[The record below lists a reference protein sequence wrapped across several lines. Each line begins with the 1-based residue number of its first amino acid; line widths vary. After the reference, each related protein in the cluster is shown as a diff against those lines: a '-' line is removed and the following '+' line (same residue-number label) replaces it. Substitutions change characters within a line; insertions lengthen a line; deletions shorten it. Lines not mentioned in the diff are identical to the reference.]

1 MATSERLTKQERR
14 EAARDEA
21 RKLREEQARREKR
34 NRIILIVSLVVG
46 LVAVV
51 ALVWGIVSANN
62 SSTVEGV
69 ARPEGSDLQGGI
81 PVGASLEAGTT
92 NDDVGA
98 GTVNVYLDYTCSYCG
113 QFEEINAADLKTMA
127 QDGTATVIIHPVAIL
142 DGSGDYTDF
151 SGQAANAAAT
161 VAEYAPA
168 QFLDFNAALFTLW
181 GDAVDAAVEA
191 GATAV
196 DEPTVADIAATAVS
210 VGVAQD
216 VADRFADREFG
227 DWVAATTRQFGR
239 DGFEGT
245 PTILVDGEEFLGWPE
260 PGALLSEV
268 QGSAD

>member
-14 EAARDEA
+14 EAAREQA
-21 RKLREEQARREKR
+21 RKLREEQSRREKR
-34 NRIILIVSLVVG
+34 NRIILIAGLVVG
-46 LVAVV
+46 LIAVA
-51 ALVWGIVSANN
+51 ALVWGIVSASN

-69 ARPEGSDLQGGI
+69 ARPGGSDLQGGI
-81 PVGASLEAGTT
+81 PVGESLEAGTT
-92 NDDVGA
+92 NDDA
-98 GTVNVYLDYTCSYCG
+98 RTVDVYLDYTCSYCG
-113 QFEEINAADLKTMA
+113 QFEEINAEDLKTMA
-127 QDGTATVIIHPVAIL
+127 QDGTATVIVHPVAIL
-142 DGSGDYTDF
+142 DASGNYTGF

-161 VAEYAPA
+161 VAEHAPA
-168 QFLDFNAALFTLW
+168 QFLDFNAALFILW
-181 GDAVDAAVEA
+181 ADAVDAAVEA
-191 GATAV
+191 GANSV